1 MITRTLLPN
10 DDLDLAEIIRTN
22 LKAHALDIPGTVYFD
37 DNLNHLSGYYGE
49 SDMRE
54 YFILE
59 EDGKI
64 LGGVGFAEFSKPDG
78 IAELQ
83 KLYLTNEVK
92 GRGLGRYLVELV
104 IEKAKEAGYKK
115 LYLET
120 HTNLQ
125 TALIVY
131 EKCGFIEIEKPDSVN
146 HSTMNKFYIMD
157 LQ

>member
-1 MITRTLLPN
+1 MITRTLLPE
-10 DDLDLAEIIRTN
+10 DDLVLAEIIRNN
-22 LKAHALDIPGTVYFD
+22 LKEHSLDIPGTVYFD
-37 DNLNHLSGYYGE
+37 DNLNHLSDYYNE
-49 SDMRE
+49 SPMRE

-59 EDGKI
+59 ENGLVI
-64 LGGVGFAEFSKPDG
+64 GGVGFAEFSEAEG

-83 KLYLTNEVK
+83 KLYLINDVK

-104 IEKAKEAGYKK
+104 IEKAKAAGYKR

-120 HTNLQ
+120 HTNLK

-131 EKCGFIEIEKPDSVN
+131 EKCGFTEIEKPASVN

-157 LQ
+157 L